1 MFKKEVLF
9 ILLSFCSVFTFCQTD
24 DRVAY
29 IERYKEI
36 AIKEMER
43 AGVPASIKLAQA
55 IIESNSG
62 KSTLATKARNHFGMK
77 CGTAWKGEKY
87 YHKDDDYDAAGN
99 LIKSC
104 FRVFSSPEASFIAHS
119 QFLRDPKKA
128 YRYGR
133 LFRLDIKDYEGWAY
147 GLKEAGY
154 ATNPK
159 YPQILLRIIEQ
170 YNLYEYD
177 NMTSIDLVTNDMKG
191 GFRRINDVKVIIA
204 EEGATPASL
213 ADKYNVPLKCV
224 IKYNEEIG
232 NPNEKL
238 EKNER
243 VYIQQKRGSYRGKKT
258 YHFVKPGERMYDI
271 AQMYGLR
278 LDKLYKK
285 NRMQYGT
292 EPKEA
297 ERIKLRGRKVSKYEK
312 IKLRNPAEDIAPPP
326 VIVPEDEVPD
336 TNDTSNAVYHTVV
349 AGDTLYQL
357 SRKYDTTVDQIMKLN
372 NMTDVALTIGQ
383 RLRMK

>member
-9 ILLSFCSVFTFCQTD
+9 ILLSLCSVFTFCQTD
-24 DRVAY
+24 DRLDY
-29 IERYKEI
+29 IERYKDI

-104 FRVFSSPEASFIAHS
+104 FRVFRSPDASFIAHS

-133 LFRLDIKDYEGWAY
+133 LFKLDPKDYEGWAY

-154 ATNPK
+154 ATNPQ
-159 YPQILLRIIEQ
+159 YPQILLRIIKE
-170 YNLYEYD
+170 YKLYEYD
-177 NMTSIDLVTNDMKG
+177 NMTSIDMVMNDTKG
-191 GFRRINDVKVIIA
+191 SFRRINDVKIVVA
-204 EEGATPASL
+204 EEGMTAASL
-213 ADKYNVPLKCV
+213 AAKYDVPLKCV

-232 NPNEKL
+232 NPNKKL
-238 EKNER
+238 KKNEP
-243 VYIQQKRGSYRGKKT
+243 VYIQRKRGSYRGKRT

-292 EPKEA
+292 EPAES

-312 IKLRNPAEDIAPPP
+312 IKLRNPAEDVVPPA
-326 VIVPEDEVPD
+326 VILPDEEVPD
-336 TNDTSNAVYHTVV
+336 VNDTSNAVYHTVA

-357 SRKYDTTVDQIMKLN
+357 SRKYETTVDQIMKLN

-383 RLRMK
+383 KLRMK